1 MNLSAEIELDFS
13 TACETA
19 ETSVLSA
26 MILDP
31 ENMDVGARLL
41 KPNYFWS
48 SWKKPVFDCLQ
59 TIQREGRGAEAIL
72 NPVVLQAKML
82 ELNYGDIYR
91 RSAVE
96 IAGLY
101 DSSNSP
107 FVFRTPGSFSTA
119 QMLGNCQIVVKQA
132 ARRAMVKS
140 LDRSAGALA
149 KGEGDFDRVLTEL
162 MEVIRKIQAA
172 GARQAFET
180 SEDIANRVMAGP
192 DISPG
197 LATGFSG
204 LDSVL
209 LGGGF
214 QAGDYVVWAARPSK
228 GKTTL
233 TLQTAINMGRASKRI
248 LFIPLEMERDQMV
261 SRTANIIAAI
271 SFSATQ
277 RGYTAEQR
285 SARNRALTEISRWN
299 LNFGTQASVDPDHI
313 FAQAMLMRETGGI
326 DAIIIDQLGLIRIR
340 GRRESRQVEINDIS
354 RELKLMSLELK
365 IPVIVPHQLSREGLK
380 EAKGKKMG
388 IEHLRGSDGVGQDAD
403 TVLIVQE
410 PDLTLSDGYEIELT
424 VAKQRKGSIG
434 GVRMKFT
441 RSLGRFDEING
452 SEFFGP
458 GEDRRPERAA
468 NYSDDW
474 RSDRDDE
481 QQGYLDENGEYKPF

>member
-162 MEVIRKIQAA
+162 MEVIDRK
-172 GARQAFET
+172 
-180 SEDIANRVMAGP
+180 
-192 DISPG
+192 
-197 LATGFSG
+197 
-204 LDSVL
+204 SV
-209 LGGGF
+209 
-214 QAGDYVVWAARPSK
+214 V
-228 GKTTL
+228 
-233 TLQTAINMGRASKRI
+233 
-248 LFIPLEMERDQMV
+248 
-261 SRTANIIAAI
+261 
-271 SFSATQ
+271 
-277 RGYTAEQR
+277 
-285 SARNRALTEISRWN
+285 
-299 LNFGTQASVDPDHI
+299 
-313 FAQAMLMRETGGI
+313 
-326 DAIIIDQLGLIRIR
+326 
-340 GRRESRQVEINDIS
+340 
-354 RELKLMSLELK
+354 
-365 IPVIVPHQLSREGLK
+365 
-380 EAKGKKMG
+380 
-388 IEHLRGSDGVGQDAD
+388 
-403 TVLIVQE
+403 
-410 PDLTLSDGYEIELT
+410 
-424 VAKQRKGSIG
+424 
-434 GVRMKFT
+434 
-441 RSLGRFDEING
+441 
-452 SEFFGP
+452 
-458 GEDRRPERAA
+458 
-468 NYSDDW
+468 
-474 RSDRDDE
+474 
-481 QQGYLDENGEYKPF
+481 